1 MIKISKDKLGSIIE
15 TLVKQEMN
23 LKESRDEGEKKE
35 EAPKTFPQQI
45 AAITNSAAQ
54 VHKKIEALGKV
65 KFPTANSQNAFQDV
79 IEGITSLV
87 MDMLENPKSYLDE
100 NTDEILQN
108 YSSELDNGLTSYEL
122 SPEEENEPEYS
133 YEFNDDDSDDSA
145 SDLGDG
151 DEDEDEDEDEEMT
164 LL

>member
-1 MIKISKDKLGSIIE
+1 MIKINKDKLGSIIE

-23 LKESRDEGEKKE
+23 IKESKNDEEGEKKE
-35 EAPKTFPQQI
+35 ESPKTFPQQI

-108 YSSELDNGLTSYEL
+108 YSSELDNGLSSYEL

-133 YEFNDDDSDDSA
+133 YEFTDDSDDSM
-145 SDLGDG
+145 SNLVDG
-151 DEDEDEDEDEEMT
+151 DDEEDEEMT